1 MYALKYNQ
9 FYEFNEHEDENG
21 NSVEENA
28 YDAI

>member
-9 FYEFNEHEDENG
+9 FFEFNENEDENG
-21 NSVEENA
+21 NSGEEHA